1 MGAGCRVLGAVPAR
15 RAALA
20 AAGLLAPTLPR
31 PRRSGGRERILAL
44 RPDHLGDL
52 LLATAVLAELRRRR
66 PEAEIWALVGPWAA
80 PALAGN
86 PDLDHL
92 LTYPF
97 PWFDRGRLPPPAERY
112 AAAGALATR
121 LRTLA
126 FDRAIVLRPDHWWG
140 ALALALAR
148 IPERVGYGYPELR
161 PLLTCRLRPP
171 GREHAVVTGLRLVGG
186 QAAAD
191 AARPGTPSTRF
202 V

>member
-1 MGAGCRVLGAVPAR
+1 MSASGGGGVPASRSLAVRAR

-20 AAGLLAPTLPR
+20 AAARLAPLLPR
-31 PRRSGGRERILAL
+31 PHRSAGRERILAL

-66 PEAEIWALVGPWAA
+66 PEAEICALVGPWAA

-97 PWFDRGRLPPPAERY
+97 PWFDRRRLPPPAERY
-112 AAAGALATR
+112 AAAGALATW

-161 PLLTCRLRPP
+161 PLLTCPLR
-171 GREHAVVTGLRLVGG
+171 
-186 QAAAD
+186 
-191 AARPGTPSTRF
+191 
-202 V
+202 